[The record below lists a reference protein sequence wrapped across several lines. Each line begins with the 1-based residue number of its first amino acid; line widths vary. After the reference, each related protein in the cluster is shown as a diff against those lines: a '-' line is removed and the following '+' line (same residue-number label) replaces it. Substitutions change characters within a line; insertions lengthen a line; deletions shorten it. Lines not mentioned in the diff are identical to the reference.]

1 MIKEMIEKAVKGE
14 NLTKIEAV
22 AVMREIMD
30 GIATVSQI
38 ASFITALRMKS
49 ETVEEITGAALVM
62 RERAVKIKID
72 KANIS
77 IVDIDR
83 DEINLDYETIIDT
96 CGTGGDGTKTFNI
109 STATAFVVAGANF
122 LVAKHGN
129 RSVSSLCGSA
139 DVISSLGINID
150 IQPEK
155 VKECIEKVGIGFLYA
170 PLYHSAMK
178 HALVPRKEIGLRTI
192 FNILGPL
199 TNPASANVQVLGVY
213 NPDLTEKLAAVLNNL
228 GTKSALVFYG
238 EGSLDEISIIG
249 KTRISQLKNGEI
261 KTFYVEP
268 EEFGLKKAKLEDIK
282 GGDARE
288 NARIILDIL
297 SGQELGPKR
306 DVVLM
311 NAAAGFLAAGAAQDF
326 KQGVEIARKSI
337 DSKNALKKL
346 EDLIKFS
353 NQ

>member
-1 MIKEMIEKAVKGE
+1 MIKEMIEKAVKRE
-14 NLTKIEAV
+14 DLTEKEAIE
-22 AVMREIMD
+22 VMREIME
-30 GIATVSQI
+30 GAATPAQI
-38 ASFITALRMKS
+38 ASFITALRMKG

-62 RERAVKIKID
+62 REKAIKIKID
-72 KANIS
+72 KANIM
-77 IVDIDR
+77 DIDR

-109 STATAFVVAGANF
+109 STTTAFVVAGAGF

-139 DVISSLGINID
+139 DVIQALGINID
-150 IQPEK
+150 IQPDK

-178 HALVPRKEIGLRTI
+178 HALAPRKEIGIRTI

-213 NPDLTEKLAAVLNNL
+213 SPDLTEKLAAVLNNL

-249 KTRISQLKNGEI
+249 RTKISQLKNKEV
-261 KTFYVEP
+261 KTFYTEP
-268 EEFGLKKAKLEDIK
+268 GEFGLKKASLEDIK
-282 GGDARE
+282 GGDAKE

-297 SGQELGPKR
+297 SGRELGPKR

-311 NAAAGFLAAGAAQDF
+311 NSAASFVASGSSKDF
-326 KQGVEIARKSI
+326 KQGVETACKSI

-346 EDLIKFS
+346 ENLIKFS

>member
-1 MIKEMIEKAVKGE
+1 MIKEMIEKAVKRE
-14 NLTKIEAV
+14 DLTEKEAIE
-22 AVMREIMD
+22 VMREIME
-30 GIATVSQI
+30 GSATPAQI
-38 ASFITALRMKS
+38 ASFITCLRMKG
-49 ETVEEITGAALVM
+49 ETVEEITGCARVM
-62 RERAVKIKID
+62 REKAIKIKID
-72 KANIS
+72 KANIM
-77 IVDIDR
+77 DIDR
-83 DEINLDYETIIDT
+83 DEINLDHETIIDT

-109 STATAFVVAGANF
+109 STATAFVVAGAGF

-139 DVISSLGINID
+139 DVIQALGINID
-150 IQPEK
+150 IQPDK
-155 VKECIEKVGIGFLYA
+155 VKGCIEKVGIGFLYA

-178 HALVPRKEIGLRTI
+178 HALVPRKEIGIRTI

-199 TNPASANVQVLGVY
+199 TNPASANVQILGVY

-228 GTKSALVFYG
+228 GTKSAFVFYG

-249 KTRISQLKNGEI
+249 RTKISRLKNKEV
-261 KTFYVEP
+261 KTFYTEP
-268 EEFGLKKAKLEDIK
+268 GEFGLKKASLEDIK
-282 GGDARE
+282 GGDAKD

-297 SGQELGPKR
+297 SGRELGPKR

-311 NAAAGFLAAGAAQDF
+311 NSAASFVASGYSKDF
-326 KQGVEIARKSI
+326 KQGVETACKSI